1 MRLRLRLGAF
11 AACVIAVVVSVP
23 VDAQGADAGI
33 DAAPLPEAGSFPE
46 AGSLDAGALPDAASF
61 PDAGGQNAPDAAAFP
76 DAASVPDGSMGM
88 GGSSQGGPIPVADS
102 GTPDALLAIPCAD
115 PVEPL
120 KCLFADPLIFDK
132 TVKLPIAF
140 DWDTGWIPGG
150 SPLQVRFYVKLPAF
164 THVKMQGS
172 FETTWPES
180 LRLFPQPGR
189 FAVVNFDYGL
199 EIGAKVKLAFKIFGQ
214 DIGWEGDIPYVP
226 QVNFH
231 VVGNKTFDP
240 WGWAPGAT
248 ASGFT
253 PPLTLFQLPITDLI
267 IPIPGISGGLELD
280 VQGELAVTYTTEK
293 ISIKPNTNTPAK
305 GPTPPVTKP
314 DASTQH
320 PWVDGAYAEYFVHPE
335 GTVKYVGTLH
345 LIPEIYVEVLG
356 KKFAIPIGVDF
367 PISLTLDE
375 QQWVFDDQLVHV
387 PLPNIQPPTLPMGID
402 FGKVPVG
409 DQKTIS
415 VKLPNI
421 GEARA
426 RMVGSLP
433 AGTSFKLLDSSAE
446 FNLGESGEIK
456 VRYQPKSQG
465 PSSTKLRLDTND
477 PDRPVI
483 EVPLVGEG
491 VGGDLPNYQPDDAG
505 SGGGA
510 QGGSGGGPTG
520 PGNNV
525 PGGPNG
531 TAGAASTP
539 TADDEVGQAGSCGC
553 RVVPISG
560 SQALWLTVVPLL
572 FALRRRRPSST
583 CRTENS

>member
-11 AACVIAVVVSVP
+11 AACIIVVVLGAP
-23 VDAQGADAGI
+23 VDARGDDAGI
-33 DAAPLPEAGSFPE
+33 DAGALPEAGSFPD
-46 AGSLDAGALPDAASF
+46 AGALEAGALPDAASF
-61 PDAGGQNAPDAAAFP
+61 PDAGGQTVPDAAAFP
-76 DAASVPDGSMGM
+76 DAASTPDSGMGM

-102 GTPDALLAIPCAD
+102 GTPDALLAKPCED
-115 PVEPL
+115 PTEPL

-172 FETTWPES
+172 LLTTWPDS
-180 LRLFPQPGR
+180 LKLYPQPGR
-189 FAVVNFDYGL
+189 FGVVNFDYGL
-199 EIGAKVKLAFKIFGQ
+199 EVGAKAKLAFKIFGQ
-214 DIGWEGDIPYVP
+214 DIGWEGDIPYAP

-231 VVGNKTFDP
+231 VLGNKTFDP

-253 PPLTLFQLPITDLI
+253 PPLTLFQLPITDII
-267 IPIPGISGGLELD
+267 IPIPGISGGIELN
-280 VQGELAVTYTTEK
+280 VQGELAVNYTTEK
-293 ISIKPNTNTPAK
+293 ISIKPNTNTPSK

-314 DASTQH
+314 DASTVH

-335 GTVKYVGTLH
+335 GNVKYVGTIH
-345 LIPEIYVEVLG
+345 LVPAIYVEVLG
-356 KKFAIPIGVDF
+356 KKFAIPVGIDF

-375 QQWVFDDQLVHV
+375 QKWVFDDQLVHV
-387 PLPNIQPPTLPMGID
+387 PLPNIQPPTLTMPAGVD
-402 FGKVPVG
+402 FGQVPVG

-433 AGTSFKLLDSSAE
+433 SGTPFKLLDSSAE

-456 VRYQPKSQG
+456 VRYQPKNQG
-465 PSSTKLRLDTND
+465 PSSTKLKLETND
-477 PDRPVI
+477 PDRPII
-483 EVPLVGEG
+483 EVPLLGEG
-491 VGGDLPNYQPDDAG
+491 VGGDLPEYQPDDAG
-505 SGGGA
+505 TAAGGKA
-510 QGGSGGGPTG
+510 GSGGTPTG

-525 PGGPNG
+525 PGGPNAG
-531 TAGAASTP
+531 GAAAAP

-553 RVVPISG
+553 RVVPLTSPH
-560 SQALWLTVVPLL
+560 ALWFTVVPLL
-572 FALRRRRPSST
+572 FALRRRSSRT
-583 CRTENS
+583 RRTEIS